1 MQQSKFGSLN
11 LRDALNGFLIAFLAA
26 ALSGVI
32 QSLDAGQLPTVEQLK
47 AHALIGLAAGLSY
60 LVKNLFQNS
69 DGKVFANEKKN

>member
-32 QSLDAGQLPTVEQLK
+32 QLLDAGQLPTVEQLK
-47 AHALIGLAAGLSY
+47 AHALIGLTAGLSY